1 VGAVLLGACIGE
13 TGQSLW
19 RDMEC
24 VWCREDMRM
33 LRCDWGIGQAA
44 LHLARV
50 EAAEA
55 RGFPMNDTVSF
66 PYMADG
72 FTHFFV
78 MSMFTT

>member
-1 VGAVLLGACIGE
+1 
-13 TGQSLW
+13 
-19 RDMEC
+19 
-24 VWCREDMRM
+24 M